1 MEILLLVKNTCFRAT
16 RVAFTYRQGSKSH
29 PKKLQKGSNKKLP
42 ISSNY
47 PSHSLEKPQCKGQA
61 VKERRL
67 RANLPC
73 SNFHNKHQKAVSAMY
88 CQFTMQCFS
97 ILARKS
103 KYTGRP
109 DFPIQVFSKN
119 DQIKVRLAKKHTCTQ
134 RTAAVHQKHTYNHGH
149 QQLRK

>member
-1 MEILLLVKNTCFRAT
+1 MQLGGGLYL
-16 RVAFTYRQGSKSH
+16 SH
-29 PKKLQKGSNKKLP
+29 CDKQKPPQKITKRFQTKKLP

-73 SNFHNKHQKAVSAMY
+73 SNFHHKHKNAVSAMY

-103 KYTGRP
+103 KLYLAGST
-109 DFPIQVFSKN
+109 FPYSLKMTKLKCEIGK
-119 DQIKVRLAKKHTCTQ
+119 AKHTCTQ

>member
-1 MEILLLVKNTCFRAT
+1 MQLGGGFYL
-16 RVAFTYRQGSKSH
+16 SH
-29 PKKLQKGSNKKLP
+29 CDKQKPPQKITKRFQTKKLP

-47 PSHSLEKPQCKGQA
+47 PSHSLEKQQCKGQA

-73 SNFHNKHQKAVSAMY
+73 SNFHNKHKNAVSAMY

-103 KYTGRP
+103 KLYSGST
-109 DFPIQVFSKN
+109 KM
-119 DQIKVRLAKKHTCTQ
+119 IKLKCDWQRHTCTQ